1 MFIKLNLETE
11 SSEWILISQIENES
25 KKINL

>member
-11 SSEWILISQIENES
+11 SSEWILVSQIENES